1 MTGLG
6 RRRGLSEVIAT
17 LLLLGITAAGSFF
30 LANVMQ
36 GSGFG
41 SIGANAASPVSPTYS
56 IQMTGYDTRDSSDL
70 EFASLDNKFDK
81 KLCTATC
88 AASADNIPENG
99 GTEFI
104 VLQIKNVSPNSIF
117 VKGLQING
125 MTHPWDAQTG
135 GRAFNAATN
144 DVSGNYPLN
153 GRFSIVPSG
162 NLVQKS
168 DNEMSPDEEVRL
180 VVKLSKDFATDIS
193 LSRPI
198 QVMVDF
204 GGSHSTQFVLV
215 SGETK

>member
-1 MTGLG
+1 MPVS

-17 LLLLGITAAGSFF
+17 LLLLGITATGSFF
-30 LANVMQ
+30 LANIMQ

-81 KLCTATC
+81 KLCTVTC
-88 AASADNIPENG
+88 SASADNIPAND

-104 VLQIKNVSPNSIF
+104 VLQIKNVSPNRVF
-117 VKGLQING
+117 VKSLQVNG
-125 MTHPWDAQTG
+125 MTHSWDEQTG
-135 GRAFNAATN
+135 GKPFDAASN
-144 DVSGNYPLN
+144 DLTGNYPLS
-153 GRFSIVPSG
+153 GKFSMIPAGSTVQKQDNEVPSDG
-162 NLVQKS
+162 
-168 DNEMSPDEEVRL
+168 EVRL
-180 VVKLSKDFATDIS
+180 VIKLSKDIAPDLS

-198 QVMVDF
+198 QVLVDF
-204 GGSHSTQFVLV
+204 GGAHSTQFVLV